1 MRVTVETMP
10 GSSVELDIIAD
21 EQEFDAAKDRAYQR
35 LSPSVSVAGFRPGK
49 APRAMIEQRI
59 GRDSLLVEAQ
69 RDILEDL
76 YRRALEQEKVMPVA
90 EPEISIYQDEPFA
103 FKARVQVYPTIRLGD
118 YRSLRIEPRAVS
130 ISDAD
135 VNAVLDDIRERAAL
149 WVEPE
154 EKGPPVDGDQVTIDL
169 SAFDAGEPFHEPLED
184 GTFVVGEDQLFT
196 DIEEQVKLLNPGDS
210 SEFNVTFDADDE
222 MISPEIRGK
231 TLLYKLTLKEAKKKE
246 LPEINDELAKSAGE
260 YETLDELKA
269 SIRQELLYT
278 QTLETRSQIIS
289 EVIEKVAEGS
299 TFDVAPAMVSRQIDE
314 ELERLKGRLQLQRT
328 TIEEYL
334 RFIGKTVE
342 EYTEELRPEAERRV
356 RNLLIIEAIGDAEG
370 IRVTDEEILAQI
382 NNIISHAKN
391 PEEIK
396 KIYSSGHY
404 QGMVEE
410 ELRQQK
416 VIDRLLDIVT
426 DGRGPVS
433 GEGGDLLRTVM
444 TPPEATEE
452 GVEEPEGETDTGS
465 MLADTGENVPE
476 AAVAE
481 TDLEPVDKT
490 EKE

>member
-1 MRVTVETMP
+1 MP
-10 GSSVELDIIAD
+10 ESSVELDIIAD
-21 EQEFDAAKDRAYQR
+21 DQEFNDAKDRAYRR
-35 LSPSVSVAGFRPGK
+35 LSQSVSIPGFRPGK

-59 GRDSLLVEAQ
+59 GRDTLIAEAQ
-69 RDILEDL
+69 RDIMEDL

-103 FKARVQVYPTIRLGD
+103 FKARVQVYPTIRLSD
-118 YRSLRIEPRAVS
+118 YRSLQIEPRAVS

-135 VNAVLDDIRERAAL
+135 VEAVLEDVRERAAL

-184 GTFVVGEDQLFT
+184 GTFVVGEGQLFM
-196 DIEEQVKLLNPGDS
+196 DIEEQVKRLQPGET
-210 SEFNVTFDADDE
+210 SEFNVTFDASDE

-231 TLLYKLTLKEAKKKE
+231 TLQYKLSLKEVKKKE
-246 LPEINDELAKSAGE
+246 LPEINDELAKSAGQH
-260 YETLDELKA
+260 ETLDELKA

-278 QTLETRSQIIS
+278 QTLETRSQIVS
-289 EVIEKVAEGS
+289 EVIDKVGEGA
-299 TFDVAPAMVSRQIDE
+299 TFEIAPAMVSRQIDE
-314 ELERLKGRLQLQRT
+314 ELDRLKRRLQMQRT
-328 TIEEYL
+328 TLDEYL
-334 RFIGKTVE
+334 RFIGKSIE

-370 IRVTDEEILAQI
+370 IHVTDDEILAQI

-416 VIDRLLDIVT
+416 VIERLLDIVT

-433 GEGGDLLRTVM
+433 GEGGDLLRTIM
-444 TPPEATEE
+444 EPPEVTED
-452 GVEEPEGETDTGS
+452 GAEEPEGENAS
-465 MLADTGENVPE
+465 ADTEDGVT
-476 AAVAE
+476 AAVVAE
-481 TDLEPVDKT
+481 TDLEPA
-490 EKE
+490 ENAGKE